1 MAATGNGWRKWL
13 RVDVVLTCVALA
25 AGGGAAV
32 LAGQFLTARVAAAE
46 AELAQRFES
55 EEVVV
60 ASTDIRRGDALDG
73 GNLALRKV
81 PREFLP
87 ADAIRGSHATRTV
100 GRRAA
105 INIARGTPILAA
117 AIADESAYA
126 RLSSVLEAGERA
138 VTVAVDDLSSQAGN
152 LRAGDR
158 IDLFYGQRDSGNELL
173 VPLLQQVQ
181 ILAVGDSYLPEDDG
195 APRHYSTVTLRVS
208 NEDAPRV
215 LLAQQAGDLAVLL
228 RGTTDNGTVPG
239 VIRSSSELL
248 RQAAA
253 RPAVHRIE
261 VLTGG
266 HGQLSPERTWLVS
279 GASVGG
285 GGR

>member
-1 MAATGNGWRKWL
+1 MAATGEGWRRWL
-13 RVDVVLTCVALA
+13 RVDVALTCVALG
-25 AGGGAAV
+25 AGGGGAL
-32 LAGQFLTARVAAAE
+32 LAGQFLTARAAAAE
-46 AELAQRFES
+46 AELAQRFEP

-60 ASTDIRRGDALDG
+60 ASVDISRGSTLDG
-73 GNLALRKV
+73 SNLALRKV

-87 ADAIRGSHATRTV
+87 PDAIPSGRSSRAV
-100 GRRAA
+100 GGRAA
-105 INIARGTPILAA
+105 IDIARGTPIVAA
-117 AIADESAYA
+117 AVGSDADSA

-158 IDLFYGQRDSGNELL
+158 IDLYYGQRDAGNELL

-181 ILAVGDSYLPEDDG
+181 ILAVGDSYSLEED
-195 APRHYSTVTLRVS
+195 APRSYSTVTLRVR
-208 NEDAPRV
+208 NEDAPRI
-215 LLAQQAGDLAVLL
+215 LLAQQAGELAVLL
-228 RGTTDNGTVPG
+228 RGAADEGREPG
-239 VIRSSSELL
+239 GIRNSSELL
-248 RQAAA
+248 RQPAA
-253 RPAVHRIE
+253 RPAMHRIE

-285 GGR
+285 GAR

>member
-1 MAATGNGWRKWL
+1 MAATGDGWRKWL
-13 RVDVVLTCVALA
+13 RVDVVLTCVALG
-25 AGGGAAV
+25 AGGGGAL
-32 LAGQFLTARVAAAE
+32 LAGQFLTARAAATE
-46 AELAQRFES
+46 AQLAQRFES

-60 ASTDIRRGDALDG
+60 ASADIRRGSALDG
-73 GNLALRKV
+73 SNLALRKV

-87 ADAIRGSHATRTV
+87 ADAIRGSGAAQAV

-105 INIARGTPILAA
+105 IDIARGTPIVAA
-117 AIADESAYA
+117 AIADESVPA

-158 IDLFYGQRDSGNELL
+158 IDLFYGQRDGGNELL

-181 ILAVGDSYLPEDDG
+181 VLAVGDSYLPGDDG
-195 APRHYSTVTLRVS
+195 APRNYSTVTLRVS
-208 NEDAPRV
+208 NEDAPRI

-228 RGTTDNGTVPG
+228 RGTADNGRVPG
-239 VIRSSSELL
+239 VVRNSSELF
-248 RQAAA
+248 RQPAA
-253 RPAVHRIE
+253 RAAVHRIE

-285 GGR
+285 GAQ